1 MASKNDITLDTIWN
15 RPTEKFRENLEKIDF
30 SVKLETDG
38 KAGRQDDQAETYR
51 YLEVSPTA
59 FNFVSMAYQ
68 HPDHNL
74 KLTFD
79 GKTGRLI
86 SAEILDVTSA

>member
-15 RPTEKFRENLEKIDF
+15 KPTEAFRKNLENVDF
-30 SVKLETDG
+30 SVKLQDHTDTP
-38 KAGRQDDQAETYR
+38 QVSSDVSYR
-51 YLEVSPTA
+51 YLEVSPER

-74 KLTFD
+74 KLTFHK
-79 GKTGRLI
+79 GVL
-86 SAEILDVTSA
+86 VTASVIEPEDI